1 MNILISITGFII
13 FIFLIKKLLTLV
25 QELDTIMSIRKG
37 LRSAELLYRQKYEFR
52 LRDAKFIKVKNDNVV
67 DFSQFRGRL

>member
-1 MNILISITGFII
+1 MNILISITGFIL

-37 LRSAELLYRQKYEFR
+37 LRSAELLYRQKYEFKAR
-52 LRDAKFIKVKNDNVV
+52 VVKVVRCGEESTL
-67 DFSQFRGRL
+67 DFVQFKGRL